1 MLIEIELLILV
12 LINSA
17 AFLKLFT
24 FQSYLSFA
32 REKKFN
38 VLEKSSMYIIET
50 RNHTDHAVMILS
62 HVPQIAKIFRML
74 KKYDSI
80 ENDSEND

>member
-1 MLIEIELLILV
+1 MLIEIELLILI

-24 FQSYLSFA
+24 FQSYLNFT

-38 VLEKSSMYIIET
+38 VLGKSSIYIIET
-50 RNHTDHAVMILS
+50 RNHADHAVMILL
-62 HVPQIAKIFRML
+62 HVSQI
-74 KKYDSI
+74 
-80 ENDSEND
+80 